1 MPTPVLSQSQHADFA
16 RDGFLVATGYFSA
29 DEISKLAR
37 FTAAAEAL
45 PELPG
50 RQMVY
55 WEDSLTEPGTR
66 MRQRIE
72 DIYSFHDGFQ
82 AFFDGPKMRAAAA
95 ELFGEDAILFKD
107 KINLKLPGSDGF
119 KPHQDQQAGWW
130 DYASLFITVMVS
142 IDATTIEN
150 GCLELAAGQHTR
162 GLVGKPWEPLTE
174 EDMNGMDF
182 RPYPTTPGDVVF
194 FDSFTP
200 HASEPNRTSQP
211 RRVLYITYNMR
222 GEGDHRVA
230 YYADKRRNYPPD
242 IERAPGETYA
252 FKV

>member
-1 MPTPVLSQSQHADFA
+1 MLTPVLSQSQHADFA
-16 RDGFLVATGYFSA
+16 RDGFLVATGYLSA
-29 DEISKLAR
+29 DEISELAR
-37 FTAAAEAL
+37 FTATAEAM

-50 RQMVY
+50 RQMIY

-66 MRQRIE
+66 VRQRIE

-82 AFFDGPKMRAAAA
+82 AFFDGPKMRAAVA

-107 KINLKLPGSDGF
+107 KINLKLPGGDGF

-174 EDMNGMDF
+174 VDTNGMDF

-200 HASEPNRTSQP
+200 HASDPNNTSQP
-211 RRVLYITYNMR
+211 RRVLYVTYNKR
-222 GEGDHRVA
+222 AEGDHRVA
-230 YYADKRRNYPPD
+230 YYADKRKNYPPD
-242 IERAPGETYA
+242 CEREPGKKYE
-252 FKV
+252 FRV